1 MKILSF
7 DITKKRQR
15 FVLNSGD
22 IVTFYD
28 YGVWVCYNPRQD
40 TKLVGRL
47 LTADDRKTYLV
58 FALGQYSE
66 KIFRKLLMCLQ
77 NFREDVVSDFV
88 LFISRTNGLK

>member
-7 DITKKRQR
+7 DITEKKQR
-15 FVLNSGD
+15 FVLNSGE

-40 TKLVGRL
+40 SKLVGRL

-66 KIFRKLLMCLQ
+66 KIFLKLLMCL
-77 NFREDVVSDFV
+77 NTFREDVVSNFV
-88 LFISRTNGLK
+88 LFIATANELK

>member
-7 DITKKRQR
+7 DITEKKQR
-15 FVLNSGD
+15 FVLHSGE

-28 YGVWVCYNPRQD
+28 YGVWVCYNPRKD

-47 LTADDRKTYLV
+47 LTAADRKTYLV
-58 FALGQYSE
+58 FALGQFSE
-66 KIFRKLLMCLQ
+66 NIFRKLLMCLN

-88 LFISRTNGLK
+88 LFIRPIEEHR